1 MGTTTSPVLSYRD
14 LKVWERSV
22 DLTVECHALAK
33 RLSRKSAG
41 ALAGQLERAAISIPS
56 NIAEGN
62 GRRTRADYLRHLSV
76 ANGSLLELETQLVL
90 LERME
95 LLGSGDLARAFQLA
109 SEVGRLLNGL
119 IRKLKSTGIAS

>member
-1 MGTTTSPVLSYRD
+1 MGTATSPVRSYRD

-22 DLTVECHALAK
+22 ELTVECHALAK
-33 RLSRKSAG
+33 RLSRRSAG
-41 ALAGQLERAAISIPS
+41 PLAGQLERAAISIPS

-76 ANGSLLELETQLVL
+76 ANGSLLELETQLIL
-90 LERME
+90 LERMG
-95 LLGSGDLARAFQLA
+95 LLSTEDLTRATQLA

-119 IRKLKSTGIAS
+119 IRKLKSPAVAS